1 MDWLLLIHQIPAKP
15 AYFRAKIWRRLQQL
29 GAVAIKQSVYAMP
42 RQEQTLED
50 LTWIVKE
57 IADGG
62 GEATMIEAR
71 FLAGLSDQQVIG
83 LFHAARGS
91 DYEKI
96 LTEAKALREEWR
108 CQTGESA
115 DDGLLGSRGRLEKLR
130 KQFAEVMRIDFFKAP
145 EQLQVATT
153 LHDLEATLIEHRA
166 TDQPAPKKDG
176 GIAGLSGKTWVTRKN
191 VYVDRIACAWLV
203 RRYADPEA
211 RFKFVDSGRYSPGQ
225 DEIRFDMAEAEY
237 THVMDK
243 CSFEVMVARFGLTD
257 PALIQISKIIHD
269 IDLKESVFGL
279 PETAGVQALFDG
291 ITATTNDDLQR
302 IDRASAVLDSLLAFY
317 KSRNNP

>member
-42 RQEQTLED
+42 RQEQALED

-57 IADGG
+57 ITDGG

-71 FLAGLSDQQVIG
+71 FLEGLSDQQVIG
-83 LFHAARGS
+83 LFHAARGN
-91 DYEKI
+91 DYAKI
-96 LTEAKALREEWR
+96 LAEAQVLQNDWR
-108 CQTGESA
+108 CQAEESVA
-115 DDGLLGSRGRLEKLR
+115 DCLLEFKSRLEKLR
-130 KQFAEVMRIDFFKAP
+130 KQFTEMVRIDFFKAP
-145 EQLQVATT
+145 EQLQAETA
-153 LHDLEATLIEHRA
+153 LRDLETTLIESR
-166 TDQPAPKKDG
+166 TTEQTAPTQG
-176 GIAGLSGKTWVTRKN
+176 GGLAGLTGKTWVTRKN

-211 RFKFVDSGRYSPGQ
+211 RFKFVDSGRYSPGPE
-225 DEIRFDMAEAEY
+225 EIRFDMAEAEY

-243 CSFEVMVARFGLTD
+243 CSFEMMVERFGLTD
-257 PALIQISKIIHD
+257 PALIQVTKIIHD
-269 IDLKESVFGL
+269 IDLKESAFGL
-279 PETAGVQALFDG
+279 PETPGILALLDG
-291 ITATTNDDLQR
+291 ITASAEDDLER
-302 IDRASAVLDSLLAFY
+302 IDRASAILDNLLAFF

>member
-83 LFHAARGS
+83 LFHAARGG

-96 LTEAKALREEWR
+96 LAEAEALREDWR
-108 CQTGESA
+108 CQAGESA
-115 DDGLLGSRGRLEKLR
+115 ADCLLGFRGRLEKLC
-130 KQFAEVMRIDFFKAP
+130 KQFAEVVRIDFFKTP
-145 EQLQVATT
+145 EQLQVESA
-153 LHDLEATLIEHRA
+153 LSDLETTLIEHRA
-166 TDQPAPKKDG
+166 TEQHAPNKGDG
-176 GIAGLSGKTWVTRKN
+176 VAGLTDKTWVTREN

-211 RFKFVDSGRYSPGQ
+211 RFKFVNSGRYSPGPM
-225 DEIRFDMAEAEY
+225 EIRFDMAEAEY
-237 THVMDK
+237 THVMGK
-243 CSFEVMVARFGLTD
+243 CSFEVMVEGFGLAD

-291 ITATTNDDLQR
+291 ITATTNDDLER

>member
-1 MDWLLLIHQIPAKP
+1 
-15 AYFRAKIWRRLQQL
+15 
-29 GAVAIKQSVYAMP
+29 MP
-42 RQEQTLED
+42 RQEQPLED

-71 FLAGLSDQQVIG
+71 FLEGLSDQQVIG

-91 DYEKI
+91 DYTKI
-96 LTEAKALREEWR
+96 LAEANALREDWR
-108 CQTGESA
+108 CLTGEAAA
-115 DDGLLGSRGRLEKLR
+115 DSLLELRGRLEKLR
-130 KQFAEVMRIDFFKAP
+130 KQFGEVMRIDFFKAQ
-145 EQLQVATT
+145 EQLQTEAA
-153 LHDLEATLIEHRA
+153 LCDLETTLIEHRSTELA
-166 TDQPAPKKDG
+166 APAKDSG
-176 GIAGLSGKTWVTRKN
+176 VAGLTGKTWVTRKN

-243 CSFEVMVARFGLTD
+243 CSFEVMVERFGLTD
-257 PALIQISKIIHD
+257 TALAQVTKIIHD
-269 IDLKESVFGL
+269 IDLKESAFNL
-279 PETAGVQALFDG
+279 PETAGILALLDS
-291 ITATTNDDLQR
+291 ITATTDDDLER
-302 IDRASAVLDSLLAFY
+302 IDRASAVLDVLLAFF
-317 KSRNNP
+317 KSRTTP

>member
-42 RQEQTLED
+42 RQEQALED

-57 IADGG
+57 ITDGG

-71 FLAGLSDQQVIG
+71 FLEGLSDQQVIG
-83 LFHAARGS
+83 LFHAARKN
-91 DYEKI
+91 DYTKI
-96 LTEAKALREEWR
+96 LAEAQALRNDWR
-108 CQTGESA
+108 CQDGESVA
-115 DDGLLGSRGRLEKLR
+115 DCLLEFKSRLEKLR
-130 KQFAEVMRIDFFKAP
+130 KQFTEVVRIDFFKAP
-145 EQLQVATT
+145 KQLQAETA
-153 LHDLEATLIEHRA
+153 LRDLETTLIESRTTEQA
-166 TDQPAPKKDG
+166 APTKG
-176 GIAGLSGKTWVTRKN
+176 GGLAGLSGKTWVTRKN

-211 RFKFVDSGRYSPGQ
+211 RFNFVDSGRYSPGPE
-225 DEIRFDMAEAEY
+225 DIRFDMAEAEY

-243 CSFEVMVARFGLTD
+243 CSFEVMAERFGITD
-257 PALIQISKIIHD
+257 PALIQVTKIIHD
-269 IDLKESVFGL
+269 IDLKESAFGL
-279 PETAGVQALFDG
+279 PETAGIQALLDG
-291 ITATTNDDLQR
+291 ITATAEDDLER
-302 IDRASAVLDSLLAFY
+302 IDQASVVLDNLLAFF

>member
-62 GEATMIEAR
+62 GEATLLEAR
-71 FLAGLSDQQVIG
+71 FLEGLNDQQVIG

-96 LTEAKALREEWR
+96 LAEASALRDVGR
-108 CQTGESA
+108 CQTGEPAA
-115 DDGLLGSRGRLEKLR
+115 DCLLAFRGRLEKLR
-130 KQFAEVMRIDFFKAP
+130 KQFAEVVRIDFFTAP
-145 EQLQVATT
+145 EQLQGATA
-153 LHDLEATLIEHRA
+153 LNDLETTLIEQRTTEQPLPA
-166 TDQPAPKKDG
+166 TSEG
-176 GIAGLSGKTWVTRKN
+176 VAGLTGKTWVTRKN
-191 VYVDRIACAWLV
+191 VHVDRIACAWLV

-211 RFKFVDSGRYSPGQ
+211 HFKFVDSGRYSPGPE
-225 DEIRFDMAEAEY
+225 EIRFDMAEAEY
-237 THVMDK
+237 THAMEK
-243 CSFEVMVARFGLTD
+243 CSFEVMVERFGLTD
-257 PALIQISKIIHD
+257 PALIQITKIIHD
-269 IDLKESVFGL
+269 IDLKESAFGL

-291 ITATTNDDLQR
+291 IVATSDDDLER
-302 IDRASAVLDSLLAFY
+302 IDRASAVLDGLLAFF
-317 KSRNNP
+317 KGKQS

>member
-42 RQEQTLED
+42 RQEQALED

-62 GEATMIEAR
+62 GEATMIKAR
-71 FLAGLSDQQVIG
+71 FLEGLSDQQVVG
-83 LFHAARGS
+83 LFHAARES
-91 DYEKI
+91 DYAKI
-96 LTEAKALREEWR
+96 LAEASAVRDDWR
-108 CQTGESA
+108 CQVGESA
-115 DDGLLGSRGRLEKLR
+115 ADGLREFRGRLEKLR
-130 KQFAEVMRIDFFKAP
+130 KQFAEVVRIDFFNIP
-145 EQLQVATT
+145 EQLQAEAA
-153 LHDLEATLIEHRA
+153 LSDLETTLIEHRA
-166 TDQPAPKKDG
+166 TELTAPAKG
-176 GIAGLSGKTWVTRKN
+176 GGVAGLAGKTWVTRKN

-203 RRYADPEA
+203 QRYADPDA
-211 RFKFVDSGRYSPGQ
+211 RFKFVDSGRYTPGQ

-243 CSFEVMVARFGLTD
+243 CSFEVMVERFGLAD
-257 PALIQISKIIHD
+257 PALIQVAKIIHD
-269 IDLKESVFGL
+269 IDLKESAFGL

-291 ITATTNDDLQR
+291 ITATAADDLER
-302 IDRASAVLDSLLAFY
+302 INRASAILDGLLAFF
-317 KSRNNP
+317 KSRNTP